1 MVDIIVPIYNA
12 YDAVTECLNSIVKNT
27 DLKQNRLI
35 LINDKSTDDRV
46 LPFLYSFKEK
56 YSDLNIIVLENDINL
71 GFVGTVNK
79 GMKYSNNDVVL
90 LNSDTEVPKN
100 WIENL
105 NECAYSS
112 LDVATATALSNNA
125 TLASVPKGLTPN
137 KLPEGYTFDEYSEIV
152 EKISFK
158 IYPEIPTAHG
168 FCMYI
173 KRFVLD
179 EVGYFDEE
187 TFGKG
192 YGEENDFS
200 YRCIEYGF
208 KHLLCDNVIVYHKES
223 QSFNEKRDE
232 LIKQHM
238 EVLKKRYPKQ
248 FKNTAEWCTEFPI
261 ENICNNVLFNVESQN
276 RVNILFL
283 IHDWSDIK
291 KNVGGTTLHCKDII
305 YKLRVKYNFFVLAPE
320 KQTYVLYSYFGDTE
334 KRIELSFLN
343 NIDLHSF
350 YNKNYRNMLS
360 ILIDALDIK
369 VVHVHHM
376 INHYFDIIDVC
387 KDKNVKSIITLHDFY
402 CLCPTVN
409 LLYNAKEY
417 CLDLKEKNCANCL
430 NKLKEIQN
438 DIIPV
443 WRKFWNNF
451 LCQFDFVITPSES
464 TKRIVES
471 RMKNLNCTVIEHG
484 IDLVQKEASQRNG
497 GEFNVAFVG
506 IMATHKGANVLKYLI
521 KNSKNIKYHLFG
533 DSDYQ
538 ELKHNYRNYIYHGRY
553 KREQLPELLK
563 QNNIHLV
570 CNFSIWPETY
580 SYTLTETI
588 ACGIPVISYDLGA
601 VSERIKKYGFGWVL
615 EDRNLYS
622 TLNMIE
628 EIRDN
633 VDEYNKKIECI
644 NSYKI
649 RTVDEMVN
657 FYDDLYQNSTV
668 SLIKKDKFYQ
678 LLEMEQITKQIKKL
692 DSETK
697 LLINSR
703 RWRLMK
709 RIRIPGFIR
718 KIARI
723 VRKFV

>member
-1 MVDIIVPIYNA
+1 
-12 YDAVTECLNSIVKNT
+12 
-27 DLKQNRLI
+27 
-35 LINDKSTDDRV
+35 
-46 LPFLYSFKEK
+46 
-56 YSDLNIIVLENDINL
+56 
-71 GFVGTVNK
+71 
-79 GMKYSNNDVVL
+79 
-90 LNSDTEVPKN
+90 
-100 WIENL
+100 
-105 NECAYSS
+105 
-112 LDVATATALSNNA
+112 
-125 TLASVPKGLTPN
+125 
-137 KLPEGYTFDEYSEIV
+137 
-152 EKISFK
+152 
-158 IYPEIPTAHG
+158 
-168 FCMYI
+168 
-173 KRFVLD
+173 
-179 EVGYFDEE
+179 
-187 TFGKG
+187 
-192 YGEENDFS
+192 
-200 YRCIEYGF
+200 
-208 KHLLCDNVIVYHKES
+208 
-223 QSFNEKRDE
+223 
-232 LIKQHM
+232 
-238 EVLKKRYPKQ
+238 
-248 FKNTAEWCTEFPI
+248 
-261 ENICNNVLFNVESQN
+261 
-276 RVNILFL
+276 
-283 IHDWSDIK
+283 
-291 KNVGGTTLHCKDII
+291 
-305 YKLRVKYNFFVLAPE
+305 
-320 KQTYVLYSYFGDTE
+320 
-334 KRIELSFLN
+334 
-343 NIDLHSF
+343 
-350 YNKNYRNMLS
+350 
-360 ILIDALDIK
+360 
-369 VVHVHHM
+369 
-376 INHYFDIIDVC
+376 
-387 KDKNVKSIITLHDFY
+387 
-402 CLCPTVN
+402 
-409 LLYNAKEY
+409 
-417 CLDLKEKNCANCL
+417 
-430 NKLKEIQN
+430 
-438 DIIPV
+438 
-443 WRKFWNNF
+443 
-451 LCQFDFVITPSES
+451 
-464 TKRIVES
+464 
-471 RMKNLNCTVIEHG
+471 MKNLNCTVIEHG